1 MDSSVSRSSTRPSRG
16 RFIRGASAS
25 ELAAL
30 KHRLEVTQQEAA
42 RESKRAEAFEKVAE
56 ERKTQLAEVLKK
68 QANGTPVALEEL
80 QSANERLLHRIAE
93 LETTP
98 SKDASSHGNEALEQE
113 LEATRRALAEQ
124 ERLAST
130 IGKQRDMYKTLL
142 AEKDAALLSKTPS
155 DVLQA
160 TQAQLARQLKEATTT
175 LESTR
180 TDLRSQI
187 DTLKRQLVEKEAE
200 AERARQARGGA
211 KGCVRQAHEAL
222 ERQQSLVATLEERAQ
237 QMETEAAHLQDS
249 LVAKQGEL
257 DKEREKAGRR
267 GPREP

>member
-1 MDSSVSRSSTRPSRG
+1 M
-16 RFIRGASAS
+16 
-25 ELAAL
+25 
-30 KHRLEVTQQEAA
+30 
-42 RESKRAEAFEKVAE
+42 
-56 ERKTQLAEVLKK
+56 
-68 QANGTPVALEEL
+68 
-80 QSANERLLHRIAE
+80 
-93 LETTP
+93 
-98 SKDASSHGNEALEQE
+98 
-113 LEATRRALAEQ
+113 EQ

-200 AERARQARGGA
+200 AERARQALGVE